1 MNLFAPSP
9 IVTREIAAVVAS
21 YLRLGDTVV
30 LAGEMGAGKTLL
42 VQGMCT
48 ALGVTDPVTSPTF
61 NLVHSY
67 AGNDATV
74 YHADLYRLKNRDEIA
89 DLALEEFSQQC
100 GIVLIEWGDVGD
112 DIIGE
117 HLEIRISLGKE
128 DESRDISVRA
138 VGKRWDLRWP
148 RLVAATKMYA
158 STDAEWDDL

>member
-42 VQGMCT
+42 AQGICT

-89 DLALEEFSQQC
+89 DLALE
-100 GIVLIEWGDVGD
+100 
-112 DIIGE
+112 
-117 HLEIRISLGKE
+117 
-128 DESRDISVRA
+128 
-138 VGKRWDLRWP
+138 
-148 RLVAATKMYA
+148 
-158 STDAEWDDL
+158 

>member
-42 VQGMCT
+42 AKGICT

-74 YHADLYRLKNRDEIA
+74 HHADLYRLKNRDEIS
-89 DLALEEFSQQC
+89 DLALEEFTQQG

-117 HLEIRISLGKE
+117 HLEIRISLGEEEKA
-128 DESRDISVRA
+128 RNIAVRV
-138 VGKRWDLRWP
+138 VGKRWELRWP
-148 RLVAATKMYA
+148 RLVAATKLYA
-158 STDAEWDDL
+158 SSDAEWSDL

>member
-89 DLALEEFSQQC
+89 DLALEEFSQQG

-148 RLVAATKMYA
+148 RLVAATKMYE

>member
-9 IVTREIAAVVAS
+9 SVTREIAAVVAS
-21 YLRLGDTVV
+21 FLRLSDTVV

-42 VQGMCT
+42 AQGICA
-48 ALGVTDPVTSPTF
+48 ALGVVDPVTSPTF

-74 YHADLYRLKNRDEIA
+74 YHADLYRLKNTDEIA
-89 DLALEEFSQQC
+89 DLALEEFSQQG

-117 HLEIRISLGKE
+117 HLEIRISLGEE
-128 DESRDISVRA
+128 DEARDIEIRA
-138 VGKRWDLRWP
+138 VGKRWELRWP
-148 RLVAATKMYA
+148 RLVAATQSYA
-158 STDAEWDDL
+158 STDAGWDDL

>member
-74 YHADLYRLKNRDEIA
+74 YHADLYRLKNRYEIA
-89 DLALEEFSQQC
+89 DLALEEFSQQG

>member
-89 DLALEEFSQQC
+89 DLALEEFSQQG
-100 GIVLIEWGDVGD
+100 GIILIEWGDVGD

>member
-42 VQGMCT
+42 AKGICT

-74 YHADLYRLKNRDEIA
+74 YHADLYRLKNRDEIS
-89 DLALEEFSQQC
+89 DLALEEFTQQG

-117 HLEIRISLGKE
+117 HLEIRISLGEEEKA
-128 DESRDISVRA
+128 RNIAVRV
-138 VGKRWDLRWP
+138 VGKRWELRWP
-148 RLVAATKMYA
+148 RLVAATKLYA
-158 STDAEWDDL
+158 SSDAEWSDL

>member
-89 DLALEEFSQQC
+89 DLALEEFSQQG

-138 VGKRWDLRWP
+138 VGKRWDIRWP